1 MRCSK
6 LWGAHAPSPKAGLFL
21 EPLWPEKFANAR
33 TRPPAR
39 EGACAPRNVA
49 AVSNTR
55 PQLLVIN
62 VRCVK
67 ITIPMTHRLPKQNYH
82 DIERIIELDFV
93 RATEAAALN
102 SLRWLGRGDKEQA
115 DAAACDAMRGMF
127 DLMNICGEVVIGE
140 GIKDDAP
147 GIFKGEQLGTWIPG
161 SPPFDIAI
169 DPIDGTTNI
178 SKGAPNSISCIA
190 AASPEEGVKVA
201 LRDVPSFYM
210 SKLAYGPRVIQY
222 MQKRGDSLN
231 LDAPIAETLAIVA
244 RAVDKRVQD
253 VAVMML
259 DRPRH
264 KEIVEQIRAAGASL
278 RMIGDGD
285 IAAAIAPSLPD
296 SDVDLYM
303 GIGGSPEAVLAAAG
317 IKCLG
322 GDMQCKMWPRDDKER
337 KKLIDEGWEKDL
349 DRIYSADDLAN
360 GENIIFCA
368 TGISDSALLRG
379 VKTMGAATAITH
391 SILMRAKSKTVRFLR
406 ARHNL
411 QSKTI
416 RLRSDDREHLI

>member
-1 MRCSK
+1 MA
-6 LWGAHAPSPKAGLFL
+6 L
-21 EPLWPEKFANAR
+21 
-33 TRPPAR
+33 
-39 EGACAPRNVA
+39 
-49 AVSNTR
+49 
-55 PQLLVIN
+55 
-62 VRCVK
+62 
-67 ITIPMTHRLPKQNYH
+67 RLPKQDYQ
-82 DIERIIELDFV
+82 DIERIIEYDFV

-102 SLRWLGRGDKEQA
+102 SLRWLGRGDKEAA

-140 GIKDDAP
+140 GIKDEAP
-147 GIFKGEQLGTWIPG
+147 GIFKGEQLGTWVPG
-161 SPPFDIAI
+161 SPQFDIAV

-201 LRDVPSFYM
+201 LRDIPSFYM
-210 SKLAYGPRVIQY
+210 SKLAYGPRVIEY
-222 MQKRGDSLN
+222 MKKRGDSLH
-231 LDAPIAETLAIVA
+231 LEMPIAETLAIVA
-244 RAVDKRVQD
+244 HAVDKRVQD
-253 VAVMML
+253 
-259 DRPRH
+259 
-264 KEIVEQIRAAGASL
+264 VEQIRAAGASL

-337 KKLIDEGWEKDL
+337 KKLTEDGYEQDL
-349 DRIYSADDLAN
+349 DRIYSADGLAH
-360 GENIIFCA
+360 GQNIIFCA

-379 VKTMGAATAITH
+379 VRAHGGVTAVTH
-391 SILMRAKSKTVRFLR
+391 SILMRAKSKTVRFIR

-411 QSKTI
+411 QTKTI
-416 RLRSDDREHLI
+416 RLRSDSREHLI

>member
-1 MRCSK
+1 M
-6 LWGAHAPSPKAGLFL
+6 P
-21 EPLWPEKFANAR
+21 
-33 TRPPAR
+33 
-39 EGACAPRNVA
+39 
-49 AVSNTR
+49 
-55 PQLLVIN
+55 
-62 VRCVK
+62 
-67 ITIPMTHRLPKQNYH
+67 RLPKQNYY
-82 DIERIIELDFV
+82 DIERIIEFDFV

-147 GIFKGEQLGTWIPG
+147 GILKGEQLGTWIPG
-161 SPPFDIAI
+161 SPAFDIAI

-190 AASPEEGVKVA
+190 AASPEDGVKVA

-222 MQKRGDSLN
+222 MKKRGDSLKIEM
-231 LDAPIAETLAIVA
+231 PISETLAIVA

-253 VAVMML
+253 VVVMML

-264 KEIVEQIRAAGASL
+264 KEMVEQIRGAGASL

-285 IAAAIAPSLPD
+285 IAAAMAPALPD
-296 SDVDLYM
+296 SDIDLYM

-322 GDMQCKMWPRDDKER
+322 GDMQCKMWPRDEKER
-337 KKLIDEGWEKDL
+337 KKLINEGYEKDVA
-349 DRIYSADDLAN
+349 RVFSADDLAN

-379 VKTMGAATAITH
+379 VKSKGMTAITY
-391 SILMRAKSKTVRFLR
+391 SMLMRAKSKTVRFIR
-406 ARHNL
+406 AQHDL
-411 QSKTI
+411 QNKTI
-416 RLRSDDREHLI
+416 RLRSDNREHQI

>member
-1 MRCSK
+1 M
-6 LWGAHAPSPKAGLFL
+6 P
-21 EPLWPEKFANAR
+21 
-33 TRPPAR
+33 
-39 EGACAPRNVA
+39 
-49 AVSNTR
+49 
-55 PQLLVIN
+55 
-62 VRCVK
+62 
-67 ITIPMTHRLPKQNYH
+67 RLPKQNYP

-102 SLRWLGRGDKEQA
+102 SLRWLGRGEKEKA

-147 GIFKGEQLGTWIPG
+147 GIFKGEQLGTWLPG

-178 SKGAPNSISCIA
+178 AKGAPNSICCIA
-190 AASPEEGVKVA
+190 AASPEAGIKVA

-210 SKLAYGPRVIQY
+210 SKLAYGARVIQY
-222 MQKRGDSLN
+222 MQKRGDTLSVES
-231 LDAPIAETLAIVA
+231 PIAETLAIVA
-244 RAVDKRVQD
+244 RAVEKRVQD
-253 VAVMML
+253 VVVMML

-264 KEIVEQIRAAGASL
+264 KDIVAETGKGGASL

-285 IAAAIAPSLPD
+285 IAAAMAPSLPD

-322 GDMQCKMWPRDDKER
+322 GEMQCKMWPRDDKER
-337 KKLIDEGWEKDL
+337 KGLLEEVSEKDIE
-349 DRIYSADDLAN
+349 RVYTADDLAN
-360 GENIIFCA
+360 GKNIIFCA
-368 TGISDSALLRG
+368 TGISDS
-379 VKTMGAATAITH
+379 
-391 SILMRAKSKTVRFLR
+391 
-406 ARHNL
+406 
-411 QSKTI
+411 
-416 RLRSDDREHLI
+416 

>member
-1 MRCSK
+1 M
-6 LWGAHAPSPKAGLFL
+6 APGRDPPWSFFCVFAPHEITPINRLSVVVIL
-21 EPLWPEKFANAR
+21 PELHESY
-33 TRPPAR
+33 RP
-39 EGACAPRNVA
+39 VA
-49 AVSNTR
+49 
-55 PQLLVIN
+55 
-62 VRCVK
+62 
-67 ITIPMTHRLPKQNYH
+67 HRLPKQSYP
-82 DIERIIELDFV
+82 DIERIIEFDFV

-102 SLRWLGRGDKEQA
+102 SLRWLGRGDKEAA

-140 GIKDDAP
+140 GIKDEAP

-190 AASPEEGVKVA
+190 AASPEEGVKGA

-222 MQKRGDSLN
+222 MQKRGDTLN
-231 LDAPIAETLAIVA
+231 IEAPIAETLAIVA

-253 VAVMML
+253 VVVMML

-285 IAAAIAPSLPD
+285 IAAAMAPSLRETD
-296 SDVDLYM
+296 IDLYM

-322 GDMQCKMWPRDDKER
+322 GRMQCKMWPRDEKER
-337 KKLIDEGWEKDL
+337 KNLIDAGYEKDL
-349 DRIYSADDLAN
+349 GRVYSADDLAR
-360 GENIIFCA
+360 GKNIIFCA
-368 TGISDSALLRG
+368 SGISDSALLRG
-379 VKTMGAATAITH
+379 VKSMGTMAVTH
-391 SILMRAKSKTVRFLR
+391 SILMRAKSRTVRFIR
-406 ARHNL
+406 TMHNL
-411 QSKTI
+411 QNKTI
-416 RLRSDDREHLI
+416 RLRSDNREHLL

>member
-1 MRCSK
+1 MN
-6 LWGAHAPSPKAGLFL
+6 LT
-21 EPLWPEKFANAR
+21 AR
-33 TRPPAR
+33 MP
-39 EGACAPRNVA
+39 
-49 AVSNTR
+49 
-55 PQLLVIN
+55 
-62 VRCVK
+62 
-67 ITIPMTHRLPKQNYH
+67 RLPKQNYP

-102 SLRWLGRGDKEQA
+102 SLRWLGRGEKEKA

-147 GIFKGEQLGTWIPG
+147 GIFKGEQLGTWLPG

-190 AASPEEGVKVA
+190 AASPEAGVKVA
-201 LRDVPSFYM
+201 LRDIPSFYM

-222 MQKRGDSLN
+222 MQKRGDTLSV
-231 LDAPIAETLAIVA
+231 DTPIAEMLAIVA
-244 RAVDKRVQD
+244 RAVEKRVQD
-253 VAVMML
+253 VVVMML

-264 KEIVEQIRAAGASL
+264 KEIVAQIRTAGASL

-285 IAAAIAPSLPD
+285 IAAAMAPSLPE

-317 IKCLG
+317 VKCLG
-322 GDMQCKMWPRDDKER
+322 GDLQCKMWPRDEKER
-337 KKLIDEGWEKDL
+337 EALVEAGHEKDI
-349 DRIYSADDLAN
+349 DHIFSADDLAK
-360 GENIIFCA
+360 GKNIIFCA

-379 VKTMGAATAITH
+379 VKTKGAAMAVTH
-391 SILMRAKSKTVRFLR
+391 SILMRAKSKTVRFVR
-406 ARHNL
+406 TVHNL
-411 QSKTI
+411 HTKTI
-416 RLRSDDREHLI
+416 RLRSDQREHLL